1 MDRLLKSLWLL
12 LLMLAPAAAKA
23 EWRAAETRHFTFY
36 SESGDRDLEKLAARL
51 ESYDKLMRM
60 ATGISDD
67 AEPVKVRIYEVDGMH
82 EVEQALGLTDSG
94 VAGFYDSNILG
105 PFAVTTRRT
114 VENDIHFTPALVL
127 HHEYAHHFMLQY
139 FPSIYPP
146 WYIEGFAELIGSSK
160 VLPDGKIGYGMPAKQ
175 RGNEIV
181 VNWVNVADLLLKP
194 PHKLRYLDL
203 YGQGWAL
210 THFLTF
216 SKERSPQMRAYLGA
230 LRAGKSAEEA
240 AKAFGDLKALDR
252 EARRYVS
259 NGVFDYRP
267 VPVEIARPAIKSLR
281 VLSPGEAA
289 TVPAVIALRDDELS
303 LYRKAGARERESKL
317 RAANLERI
325 RAQARRFASD
335 PWVLHLLTSAEYAA
349 GNYAASEAAADRL
362 LALRPGHA
370 RGMALKSLNMARAA
384 GALQG
389 AARTAR
395 AAEARALA
403 TKANRA
409 DPDDTLPLLAFYES
423 FRLAGE
429 KPSKE
434 AVNVLAAVVATQ
446 PGDTKAR
453 QLLVDQLAADGR
465 WALAIDALRPI
476 ANSPHESPRRESA
489 REQLAKLEAELAKA
503 GGSGSASDE

>member
-1 MDRLLKSLWLL
+1 MDRLLNSVWLTLL
-12 LLMLAPAAAKA
+12 LLAPTAAKA

-60 ATGISDD
+60 ATGFTDD
-67 AEPVKVRIYEVDGMH
+67 AEPIKVRIYEVDGTG

-105 PFAVTTRRT
+105 PFAVTPRRT
-114 VENDIHFTPALVL
+114 IDNDIYFTPALVL

-146 WYIEGFAELIGSSK
+146 WYVEGFAELIGSSK

-175 RGNEIV
+175 RGNEIA
-181 VNWVNVADLLLKP
+181 VNWISVEDLLLKP
-194 PHKLRYLDL
+194 PHKLRNFDL

-230 LRAGKSAEEA
+230 LQAGRSPEEA

-252 EARRYVS
+252 EARRYVGS
-259 NGVFDYRP
+259 GAFNYRA
-267 VPVEIARPAIKSLR
+267 VPVEIARPAIKSVR
-281 VLSPGEAA
+281 VLSAGEAA
-289 TVPAVIALRDDELS
+289 TIPMVIALRDDELS
-303 LYRKAGARERESKL
+303 LYRKAGAREREAKL
-317 RAANLERI
+317 REANLERM
-325 RAQARRFASD
+325 RERARRFAGD
-335 PWVLHLLTSAEYAA
+335 PFVLYVLAAAEYTA
-349 GNYAASEAAADRL
+349 GHYSASEAAADRL
-362 LALRPGHA
+362 LALQPRHA

-384 GALQG
+384 SALQG

-395 AAEARALA
+395 AAEARSLA
-403 TKANRA
+403 GKANRA

-423 FRLAGE
+423 FHLVGE

-434 AVNVLAAVVATQ
+434 AVDVLAAVVATQ

-453 QLLVDQLAADGR
+453 QLLVDQLAAEGR
-465 WALAIDALRPI
+465 WALAIATLLPI
-476 ANSPHESPRRESA
+476 ANSPHESPRRVAA

-503 GGSGSASDE
+503 GGGGSSASE

>member
-1 MDRLLKSLWLL
+1 MNRLIKLAWLA
-12 LLMLAPAAAKA
+12 MLACAPAAAKA

-36 SESGDRDLEKLAARL
+36 SESGDRELEKLAARL

-67 AEPVKVRIYEVDGMH
+67 AEPVKVRIYEVDGLR
-82 EVEQALGLTDSG
+82 EVEQALGLSDSG
-94 VAGFYDSNILG
+94 IAGFYDSNILG
-105 PFAVTTRRT
+105 PFAVTPQETF
-114 VENDIHFTPALVL
+114 NDIHFTPALVL

-146 WYIEGFAELIGSSK
+146 WYVEGFAELIGSSK
-160 VLPDGKIGYGMPAKQ
+160 VLPDGKIGYGMPAKH
-175 RGNEIV
+175 RGNEIA

-194 PHKLRYLDL
+194 PHKLRFLDL
-203 YGQGWAL
+203 YAQGWAL

-216 SKERSPQMRAYLGA
+216 SKERSPQMRAYLTA
-230 LRAGKSAEEA
+230 LRAGKPAEEA

-252 EARRYVS
+252 EARRYVTT
-259 NGVFDYRP
+259 GAFDYRP

-289 TVPAVIALRDDELS
+289 AIPTVIALRDDELS
-303 LYRKAGARERESKL
+303 LYRKAGAREKESKL
-317 RAANLERI
+317 RSANLEKI

-335 PWVLHLLTSAEYAA
+335 PFVLHLLASAEYTA
-349 GNYAASEAAADRL
+349 GNYSASEAAADRL
-362 LALRPGHA
+362 LALQPKHA

-389 AARTAR
+389 AARTAK
-395 AAEARALA
+395 AAEARSLA
-403 TKANRA
+403 TRANRA

-453 QLLVDQLAADGR
+453 QLLVDQLAAESR
-465 WALAIDALRPI
+465 WALAIDTLRPI
-476 ANSPHESPRRESA
+476 ANSPHESPRREAA

-503 GGSGSASDE
+503 GGGAPSS